1 MCGVTW
7 QNVLDMFSTEHWL
20 CNEHVFAALKKHA
33 GYKEAD
39 YWEWSEL
46 YGNTRVEVK
55 RPWKSHT
62 DAEMI
67 NLIRGAGGVVGLAHP
82 HRQTQYLPELFKL
95 GLNGVECDGPD
106 VDEYDKAEALRF
118 ATEHDM
124 YILGGTDHSGR
135 LAAYEER
142 GDLPLEADGIR
153 WDGSLTPYTD
163 DVRTGVTKEEFEALK
178 NRIYG

>member
-1 MCGVTW
+1 MKYANLHFHSSYSDGILTP
-7 QNVLDMFSTEHWL
+7 TEL
-20 CNEHVFAALKKHA
+20 CALGK
-33 GYKEAD
+33 
-39 YWEWSEL
+39 
-46 YGNTRVEVK
+46 
-55 RPWKSHT
+55 
-62 DAEMI
+62 
-67 NLIRGAGGVVGLAHP
+67 
-82 HRQTQYLPELFKL
+82 KL
-95 GLNGVECDGPD
+95 GFG
-106 VDEYDKAEALRF
+106 AL
-118 ATEHDM
+118 ALTEHDM